1 MKAKERAICEK
12 AAHLWATAVEEGY
25 EITDDANGIT
35 IDIFMGAHY
44 ALGALKGFWTPS
56 EDGFQVIDRSIT
68 NLERL
73 LSDDEEELEDEGSET
88 SVNKEVATPM
98 PPSGVA
104 TPDPRVRW
112 RITRSDDGNDGYL
125 YTTLGANGYTL
136 RKYYEESQSGE
147 LIEFDGKKVL
157 PGEIPLDA
165 SFEDDNISDALF
177 IWIDGQV
184 SFELVRDPLKPF
196 QAEVEVNDLENE
208 VLVWDIS
215 GKLPTVWQ
223 RYELSELIDCTNEV
237 LDSWD
242 NFRLVFGGR
251 IND

>member
-12 AAHLWATAVEEGY
+12 AAHLWATAVDEGY
-25 EITDDANGIT
+25 EVTDNTNGIT

-44 ALGALKGFWTPS
+44 ALGALKGFWAPS
-56 EDGFQVIDRSIT
+56 EEGFQVITRSIT
-68 NLERL
+68 DLERL
-73 LSDDEEELEDEGSET
+73 LSDEEELVDEET
-88 SVNKEVATPM
+88 QETFIEKVVTPK
-98 PPSGVA
+98 PPSGEA

-125 YTTLGANGYTL
+125 YTTIGVNNYTV
-136 RKYYEESQSGE
+136 RKYFEETQPGE
-147 LIEFDGKKVL
+147 LIEHDGKNVL

-165 SFEDDNISDALF
+165 SFEDNNISDALF
-177 IWIDGQV
+177 IWIDDQV

-196 QAEVEVNDLENE
+196 QVDVEVNDLENE

-223 RYELSELIDCTNEV
+223 HYDLSELIDCTNEV

-251 IND
+251 TQ